1 MPAVSRG
8 WGSAATAGTP
18 GLSFHVN
25 LHLGFFTASWTQGS
39 NPAGKRQCTGVT
51 KCVYY
56 QAKTLLAKESHK
68 AKINVAYLTTR
79 QDVTGSQRCKN
90 TLQEGTPGGPPHI
103 LGLGGKETKEG
114 KTRRTKK
121 EPEGCKAKGAREKW
135 IPQAC
140 AEPRQEWPWEWM
152 SHPSP
157 SLKPSSRC
165 DNLEVCC
172 CC

>member
-1 MPAVSRG
+1 MCLDSELEGPRSAHSCVWLMPAVSRG

-68 AKINVAYLTTR
+68 AKINVGYLTRR
-79 QDVTGSQRCKN
+79 QDVTGSHRCKN

-121 EPEGCKAKGAREKW
+121 EPEGCKAKGAREK
-135 IPQAC
+135 
-140 AEPRQEWPWEWM
+140 
-152 SHPSP
+152 
-157 SLKPSSRC
+157 
-165 DNLEVCC
+165 
-172 CC
+172 